1 MKRILILTALVVAL
15 QAKAQ
20 KKDDLLAY
28 QVPYFTWGKG
38 LGITSPD
45 SAFLM
50 NIRFR
55 MQNRIGI
62 TTISGSDFSVN
73 EVEARVRRLRLRLD
87 GYLYNPKLTYV
98 IQLSFSRG
106 DIDFEDSGFPNII
119 RDAMI
124 IYNFNRHFALGLGQT
139 KLPGN
144 RQRVVSSGDLQL
156 PDRSIVNAVF
166 NIDRDFGLQAY
177 YRNRFNGFHYVL
189 RGAISNGEGRNFN
202 TAQKGVAT
210 TGRIELLPFGE
221 FKNNGDYFEGDL
233 AREPKPK
240 ISMGVTY
247 SNNENAKRTG
257 GKLGKFLY
265 EARDIKTSMA
275 DFLLKYNGFALA
287 TEFILRDADNPITY
301 DPANPTVQQHVF
313 VGHGENYQASYVWKN
328 NYEVVGRYSR
338 VTPAQEIQTLDPLTQ
353 QVTLGVNKYLRGHR
367 VKLQTEFT
375 YETFTW
381 LQATRPNSD
390 GWIWRFQ
397 VEAGI

>member
-55 MQNRIGI
+55 LQNRIGI

-166 NIDRDFGLQAY
+166 NIDRD
-177 YRNRFNGFHYVL
+177 
-189 RGAISNGEGRNFN
+189 
-202 TAQKGVAT
+202 
-210 TGRIELLPFGE
+210 
-221 FKNNGDYFEGDL
+221 
-233 AREPKPK
+233 
-240 ISMGVTY
+240 
-247 SNNENAKRTG
+247 
-257 GKLGKFLY
+257 
-265 EARDIKTSMA
+265 
-275 DFLLKYNGFALA
+275 
-287 TEFILRDADNPITY
+287 
-301 DPANPTVQQHVF
+301 
-313 VGHGENYQASYVWKN
+313 
-328 NYEVVGRYSR
+328 
-338 VTPAQEIQTLDPLTQ
+338 
-353 QVTLGVNKYLRGHR
+353 
-367 VKLQTEFT
+367 
-375 YETFTW
+375 
-381 LQATRPNSD
+381 
-390 GWIWRFQ
+390 
-397 VEAGI
+397 